1 MKVLILSCKTGGG
14 HDAAGFAV
22 KEALEQ
28 KGHEAVMFDYLTL
41 AGQKVSDTVGDVYVN
56 TVKKMPHVFGAVY
69 QIGMAAS
76 KIMRKSPVYYVNA
89 KMGKYLKD
97 YLETENFDA
106 ILMPHLYPAETI
118 TYMKRQGIKLPLA
131 VAVMTDYTCIPFW
144 EETECDYY
152 VVAHEE
158 MVAICVKRGIPEEK
172 LLPLGI
178 PVSGKFSRRAD
189 KDRARAYLHL
199 PLEGVNYLLMG
210 GSMGAGDLEKLTQQ
224 FCRTREE
231 GEYLTVICG
240 NNKKMF
246 QKMKKK
252 YKQDSFIFVVGKTRQ
267 MEVYMKACD
276 MLYTKP
282 GGLTSTEAAVSGI
295 PIVHTAPIPGC
306 ETANKRFFVKHGL
319 SIAPRTVEG
328 QVKKGRELLRDREKA
343 EALQTAQQQ
352 VIPGDSAEK
361 IVALLEEK
369 REVTAENSNEMDILI
384 TRNSHKPSN
393 SFMENS
399 KK

>member
-28 KGHEAVMFDYLTL
+28 KGHEAVMFDYLAL
-41 AGQKVSDTVGDVYVN
+41 AGQKVSDTVGEVYVN

-97 YLETENFDA
+97 YLESENFDA

-118 TYMKRQGIKLPLA
+118 TYMKRQGIKLPLT

-158 MVAICVKRGIPEEK
+158 MVETCVKRGIPEEK
-172 LLPLGI
+172 LLSLGI
-178 PVSGKFSRRAD
+178 PVSGKFSRQAD
-189 KDRARAYLHL
+189 KDKARTYLRL
-199 PLEGVNYLLMG
+199 PLEGTNYLLMG
-210 GSMGAGDLEKLTQQ
+210 GSMGAGHLEKLTQQ

-231 GEYLTVICG
+231 AEFLTVICG
-240 NNKKMF
+240 NNKKIF
-246 QKMKKK
+246 QKMKRK
-252 YKQDSFIFVVGKTRQ
+252 YRDDTLIFIIGKTSQ
-267 MEVYMKACD
+267 MDVYMKACD
-276 MLYTKP
+276 IIYTKP

-328 QVKKGRELLRDREKA
+328 QVKKGRKLLKDGEKT
-343 EALQTAQQQ
+343 EAMRAAQKQ
-352 VIPGDSAEK
+352 VIPGNGAEK
-361 IVALLEEK
+361 IAMLLEEK
-369 REVTAENSNEMDILI
+369 TCI
-384 TRNSHKPSN
+384 T
-393 SFMENS
+393 

>member
-89 KMGKYLKD
+89 KMGKYLED

-343 EALQTAQQQ
+343 EAMQTAQQQ

-369 REVTAENSNEMDILI
+369 R
-384 TRNSHKPSN
+384 
-393 SFMENS
+393 
-399 KK
+399 